1 MEFITKNVFG
11 TPETYV
17 KFSNGDECLHY
28 ENGDVL
34 TRFGISQLASDDDYL
49 NFIKNHQKNE
59 IDELKKFVNNLNFNN
74 HGVYL
79 YDSNDYWKGR
89 RTAPFVDELL
99 SLEDSYIV
107 PSKRAIYIIIEPS
120 KFDGIINLPKKYI
133 GKFINRNIDK
143 LRNKYNKKIEV
154 LCDE

>member
-1 MEFITKNVFG
+1 MEIVEKNVCG
-11 TPETYV
+11 SLLNYV
-17 KFSNGDECLHY
+17 RFSNGDECLHY

-34 TRFGISQLASDDDYL
+34 TRFGIIKLNSDDDYL
-49 NFIKNHQKNE
+49 NFIENNQKKE
-59 IDELKKFVNNLNFNN
+59 IDELKKFVSSLNYNN

-143 LRNKYNKKIEV
+143 LKNKYNRKIEV
-154 LCDE
+154 LCDD